1 MGYEQDRI
9 KEREEHRQFVRTIV
23 RWSVITF
30 IALIGLSTSCSSFY
44 TVPSGKRALVFT
56 WGEITSVSGEGLR
69 WKTPWIQCVEKVDIR
84 IRKVETPADTVSKDL
99 QAVSTTV
106 ALNYS
111 LAPDKLKELYSTIGL
126 DVEQRIVAA
135 RIQETVKATTA
146 RYTAEELIAQRENVR
161 VEMVNSLTQQ
171 LLEYHILVAPG
182 GVQITN
188 FDFSKAFNESIEEKQ
203 IAEQRALTAKNNLV
217 RIEVEAE
224 QRITQARGEA
234 EAIRIQADAIRA
246 QGGKEYVNLKA
257 IERWDGKLPTYTGGS
272 GPIPFIEVR

>member
-69 WKTPWIQCVEKVDIR
+69 WKTPWIQSVEKVDIR